1 MADGTRKLLAYL
13 ELSRPVNVA
22 ITFCSIP
29 AASILAGARSPDW
42 VQVVLAAATGG
53 LVAAGANAINDFF
66 DLEIDTINRPNR
78 PLPRGA
84 LSRGDARAFWLI
96 TSLIAI
102 GLNFFLNIKA
112 LGIVVFAVSVL
123 YYYSAAL
130 KRTVFAGN
138 LVVGVLTGMAF
149 IYGAVAVGRFER
161 SLMPAAF
168 AFLVNVGRELIKD
181 VEDLEGDRRE
191 SAATLPVKYGVKPA
205 QILTTVILSAL
216 VATTI
221 LAYILQLYNLW
232 YLYLVLV
239 IDVALVFV
247 IGSMWKDSSP
257 VNLGR
262 LSSILKFTMVIGLI
276 AIFVGSLP

>member
-29 AASILAGARSPDW
+29 AASVLAGARSPDW
-42 VQVVLAAATGG
+42 VQVLLAAATGG
-53 LVAAGANAINDFF
+53 LVAAGANAVNDSF
-66 DLEIDTINRPNR
+66 DVEIDRINRPDR

-84 LSRGDARAFWLI
+84 LSREEARAFWLI
-96 TSLIAI
+96 TSLIAV
-102 GLNFFLNIKA
+102 GLNLFVNVKA
-112 LGIVVFAVSVL
+112 LGIVVFAVAVL

-138 LVVGVLTGMAF
+138 LVVGLLTGMAF

-161 SLMPAAF
+161 SLMPATF

-181 VEDLEGDRRE
+181 VEDLEGDRKE

-205 QILTTVILSAL
+205 LVLTTVILVSLIA
-216 VATTI
+216 VTI
-221 LAYILQLYNLW
+221 LAYILHLYNQW
-232 YLYLVLV
+232 YLYLVFV
-239 IDVALVFV
+239 IDAALVYV
-247 IGSMWKDSSP
+247 VGSMWRDWKP
-257 VNLGR
+257 RNLSR
-262 LSSILKFTMVIGLI
+262 LSLVLKLSMVVGLV
-276 AIFVGSLP
+276 AIFVGSL